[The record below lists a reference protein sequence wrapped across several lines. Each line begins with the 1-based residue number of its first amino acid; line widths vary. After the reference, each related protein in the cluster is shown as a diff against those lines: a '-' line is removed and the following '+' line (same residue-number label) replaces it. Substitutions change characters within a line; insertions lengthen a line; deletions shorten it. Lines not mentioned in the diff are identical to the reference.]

1 MTCSLKSIENICEGY
16 VMNEEK
22 PGAETVL
29 HLTDIT
35 DLLYIAD
42 EAVMTALEHDS
53 RLTNYGEFV
62 EKTEYTREYA
72 ASELRHMRG
81 KGDPVFR
88 VENGM
93 WLGKTLRER
102 VFVDFPEDIREC
114 FLPKQDIICHLM
126 RCIANWHGQAFGED
140 VTDEYLLS
148 LFSARWYAML
158 VQVEQLDD
166 WNRKHHL
173 PCSVPGGSDQWYVDL
188 GDRIEIGPLEYV
200 VSEYC
205 GDGLFYRYEDGIED
219 SPHAHSF
226 QEVLQEALEHP
237 ETFSIDRHED
247 CYSEQERRILRTF
260 VAKLKADAKRD
271 QPQQV

>member
-1 MTCSLKSIENICEGY
+1 MS
-16 VMNEEK
+16 EEK
-22 PGAETVL
+22 KETKSLL
-29 HLTDIT
+29 HLADIM

-42 EAVMTALEHDS
+42 EAVTTALEHDS
-53 RLTNYGEFV
+53 RLEYCGEFV
-62 EKTEYTREYA
+62 EKVEYTREYA
-72 ASELRHMRG
+72 AAELRHLRG
-81 KGDPVFR
+81 KGAPLFR

-126 RCIANWHGQAFGED
+126 QCIANWHGQAFGED

-173 PCSVPGGSDQWYVDL
+173 PCSVPGGSNQWYVDL
-188 GDRIEIGPLEYV
+188 GDRIEIGSLEYV

-205 GDGLFYRYEDGIED
+205 GDGLFYRYENGVEE

-226 QEVLQEALEHP
+226 QDVLQEALDSP
-237 ETFSIDRHED
+237 ETFSIKGHED
-247 CYSEQERRILRTF
+247 SYSEQERRILQIF
-260 VAKLKADAKRD
+260 VKKLLEDKKEAH
-271 QPQQV
+271 PQKV